1 MNNFN
6 YFLNH
11 KEKDE
16 NFDEEDDE
24 KENSFINLL
33 EEKNIIEE
41 FPFNEYFYYSD
52 YIDEKYLMSNDEYTK
67 YPVLSKYLEL
77 EKGGNILNDFFIY
90 NMALNSLNDEY
101 SSKIT
106 REKAQKETLEE
117 QLIYKQN
124 KELYDK
130 FIEIYKKYS
139 NENDEDEDEEEENN
153 NNKNNLNVKL
163 PLFNF
168 FIMDENKLFSEKYKD
183 IYKQFI
189 DKHNEIVGEL
199 NNKLKNNNLQNKMT
213 DKINIED
220 ITKEDDIF
228 ITKNYFSLKID
239 LFDYSYRKVVLNN
252 NYSEFGNFEKD
263 LESIEEMMAE
273 KLLKNKK
280 LINDEI
286 FLFKYKN
293 EDLEFKN
300 EDICTIFKE
309 KYNEE
314 KLSTNDKIIFFYYFE
329 ENKGNTNLHL
339 KLLEEFAYLIRYCN
353 ENVDKI
359 KEPSKT
365 MIYELSKEIEFISND
380 FKEIFKEKNNLSINK
395 LLMIYEYYQMLSFNK
410 IKEQLKQQYQEKITD
425 KEQKNTIENFIK
437 NNLDNEEAINALE
450 NALRKFIICYLVQ
463 IKEKE
468 KKIKENKNNIKIY
481 LEIKDLWNKNFYK
494 NNEFYQLLKKLQE
507 LGIQIKN
514 IIPFYEKCFNK
525 IHRNYFDDVK
535 TELKEREEEKKRL
548 EELREKNDIRN
559 FNTKDTG
566 VGENNQKEPEE
577 KNDEENVD
585 DNNNKNNNNENM
597 NDNEDENYYI
607 DEGENEDFNDE
618 ERLV

>member
-1 MNNFN
+1 
-6 YFLNH
+6 
-11 KEKDE
+11 
-16 NFDEEDDE
+16 
-24 KENSFINLL
+24 
-33 EEKNIIEE
+33 
-41 FPFNEYFYYSD
+41 
-52 YIDEKYLMSNDEYTK
+52 
-67 YPVLSKYLEL
+67 
-77 EKGGNILNDFFIY
+77 
-90 NMALNSLNDEY
+90 
-101 SSKIT
+101 
-106 REKAQKETLEE
+106 
-117 QLIYKQN
+117 
-124 KELYDK
+124 
-130 FIEIYKKYS
+130 
-139 NENDEDEDEEEENN
+139 
-153 NNKNNLNVKL
+153 
-163 PLFNF
+163 
-168 FIMDENKLFSEKYKD
+168 
-183 IYKQFI
+183 
-189 DKHNEIVGEL
+189 
-199 NNKLKNNNLQNKMT
+199 
-213 DKINIED
+213 
-220 ITKEDDIF
+220 
-228 ITKNYFSLKID
+228 
-239 LFDYSYRKVVLNN
+239 
-252 NYSEFGNFEKD
+252 
-263 LESIEEMMAE
+263 
-273 KLLKNKK
+273 
-280 LINDEI
+280 
-286 FLFKYKN
+286 
-293 EDLEFKN
+293 
-300 EDICTIFKE
+300 
-309 KYNEE
+309 
-314 KLSTNDKIIFFYYFE
+314 
-329 ENKGNTNLHL
+329 
-339 KLLEEFAYLIRYCN
+339 
-353 ENVDKI
+353 
-359 KEPSKT
+359 

-535 TELKEREEEKKRL
+535 NELKEREEEKKRL

-585 DNNNKNNNNENM
+585 DNNNQNNNNENV
-597 NDNEDENYYI
+597 NNNEDENYYI